1 MIYELLAIRST
12 DDPELAASDGQE
24 QLAEKTQAAS
34 SYFERGDLDEA
45 ARRYQEILQAYPQD
59 PLAKSLLSMCSA
71 TTAA

>member
-45 ARRYQEILQAYPQD
+45 ARRYQEILRAHPQD